1 MKIRVVS
8 WNVRGVN
15 DGEKRK
21 IIKALLRMQKA
32 YLVCLQETKVK
43 GMSCDFVRSLG
54 TGRFLDWEAVSAT
67 GAFGGILIFWDRR
80 MLQLIDKE
88 EG

>member
-8 WNVRGVN
+8 SNVRWVN

-21 IIKALLRMQKA
+21 LIKALLRMQKA
-32 YLVCLQETKVK
+32 DLVCLQETKVK

-54 TGRFLDWEAVSAT
+54 SGRFLDWATVNAT
-67 GAFGGILIFWDRR
+67 GASGGILIF
-80 MLQLIDKE
+80 
-88 EG
+88 